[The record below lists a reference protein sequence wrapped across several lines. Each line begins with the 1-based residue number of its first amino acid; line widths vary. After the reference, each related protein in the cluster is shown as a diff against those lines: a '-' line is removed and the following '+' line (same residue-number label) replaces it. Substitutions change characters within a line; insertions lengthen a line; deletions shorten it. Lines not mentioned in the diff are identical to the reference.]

1 MTEQQ
6 REEELLSEL
15 LALPDNSD
23 NPGPA
28 GVAAHHSAAHHQ
40 PVLTRRDEQAL
51 LKAANEV
58 GTPTL
63 APQEQGSPG
72 DATNS
77 FGAEVVGLVRKYP
90 IPALLFAAGIGYLL
104 MRQRR

>member
-15 LALPDNSD
+15 LALPDNTD
-23 NPGPA
+23 NPQ
-28 GVAAHHSAAHHQ
+28 SANLVAHHQ

-63 APQEQGSPG
+63 APQELGFSVG
-72 DATNS
+72 DARSS
-77 FGAEVVGLVRKYP
+77 FGDEVVGLIRKYP
-90 IPALLFAAGIGYLL
+90 IPALLFAAGVGYLL